1 MATNYDPFYHLVS
14 LPFAALRVP
23 RIRLRIPS
31 VSLPSTNTVFC
42 VLLLSY
48 FLVVSGF
55 LYDVITA
62 PPGIGGRHDPKS
74 GAVIPEVFMAGRLNG
89 QYIIEGLSSGFMFLM
104 GGIGLILLDFGCDK
118 TRARNTRA
126 TFVVIG
132 ASLIAISYS
141 MTMLFLRI
149 KVPGYL
155 R

>member
-1 MATNYDPFYHLVS
+1 MATNYDPFYHAVA
-14 LPFAALRVP
+14 LPFTVLRVP
-23 RIRLRIPS
+23 RLRLKIPT
-31 VSLPSTNTVFC
+31 VSLPSLTTVF
-42 VLLLSY
+42 VGLLFSY

-55 LYDVITA
+55 LYDVITS
-62 PPGIGGRHDPKS
+62 PPGIGGRHDPAT

-104 GGIGLILLDFGCDK
+104 GGIGLIMLDYGCDK
-118 TRARNTRA
+118 TRSRNTRT
-126 TFVVIG
+126 TFMVVG
-132 ASLIAISYS
+132 TSLVVLAYS